1 MSHTG
6 IAVLVAAVV
15 AATGLAQVP
24 ASAAVYKKADF
35 DGDGKADVAIGVSG
49 YDYASGAVFVAYASG
64 KKQHVKAGPG
74 AGGFGATTASCDLN
88 GDGYADLVVG
98 DPGRID
104 NGGISGG
111 ITTFLGSAAG
121 LGKTAQFSQDTANVP
136 DQSEND
142 DQFGTSVACGDLTGD
157 GKDEVA
163 VGAPGEDLPDAD
175 DGAQATGAVF
185 VFKGSATGLVTTGMQ
200 MFSQDTTN
208 VPDVSEDDDEFGGA
222 LAIGDV
228 TGDKRADLAI
238 GLPGENVG
246 AGAIMLLKGS
256 AAGLTATGSTL
267 VVPSSLGVTGRAGHT
282 LAIANVDGD
291 AYADVIAGA
300 PNDEDAGK
308 EGAGVVLVLR
318 GAAAGIDKARVQVVG
333 QSTPNVVGDPIA
345 NDGFGT
351 VVDAGDVT
359 KDGKAEVLVGVPGKT
374 VGTLAF
380 AGSAVVLRGA
390 ATGLTGV
397 GSQEWNQN
405 STNVPDT
412 AEAGDSFGAA
422 VGLLDLTG
430 DNRLDAVVG
439 APDEDLG
446 TAQDAGLAAR
456 FNGAATG
463 LGATTGVYTANWF
476 GFAPNAAADRLGTAV
491 SR

>member
-15 AATGLAQVP
+15 AATGLAQAP
-24 ASAAVYKKADF
+24 AGAATYKKADF

-64 KKQHVKAGPG
+64 KKQHVKAGAG
-74 AGGFGATTASCDLN
+74 AGGFGASTASCNLN
-88 GDGYADLVVG
+88 GDAYADLVVG

-136 DQSEND
+136 D
-142 DQFGTSVACGDLTGD
+142 L
-157 GKDEVA
+157 
-163 VGAPGEDLPDAD
+163 
-175 DGAQATGAVF
+175 
-185 VFKGSATGLVTTGMQ
+185 
-200 MFSQDTTN
+200 
-208 VPDVSEDDDEFGGA
+208 SEDDDEFGGA
-222 LAIGDV
+222 VAIGDV
-228 TGDKRADLAI
+228 TGDKRADLAV
-238 GLPGENVG
+238 GMPGENVG
-246 AGAIMLLKGS
+246 AGAVMLLKGS
-256 AAGLTATGSTL
+256 ASGVTGVGTTL
-267 VVPSSLGVTGRAGHT
+267 VVPSAQGVTGRAGHA
-282 LAIANVDGD
+282 LAIASVDGD

-318 GAAAGIDKARVQVVG
+318 GAATGIDKARVQVVG
-333 QSTPNVVGDPIA
+333 QSSANVVGDPIA

-351 VVDAGDVT
+351 TLDAGDVT

-380 AGSAVVLRGA
+380 AGSAVLLRGA
-390 ATGLTGV
+390 ATGLTGL
-397 GSQEWNQN
+397 GSQEWTQN
-405 STNVPDT
+405 TTNVPDT

-422 VGLLDLTG
+422 VGLLDLSG

-456 FNGAATG
+456 FNGAASG
-463 LGATTGVYTANWF
+463 LTATTGVYTMGWF
-476 GFAPNAAADRLGTAV
+476 GFAPNAAADRLATAV